1 MSHEKC
7 KKFQHFLLLE
17 FGHLF
22 RMFSDLGKKET
33 SMSEKLVR
41 SMEKCDELEFEVQ
54 RLRHELSEYHFYEY
68 DL

>member
-17 FGHLF
+17 FGRLF

-33 SMSEKLVR
+33 SLSEKLV
-41 SMEKCDELEFEVQ
+41 ELEFEVQ
-54 RLRHELSEYHFYEY
+54 RLRHELSEYHFYEP
-68 DL
+68 DV